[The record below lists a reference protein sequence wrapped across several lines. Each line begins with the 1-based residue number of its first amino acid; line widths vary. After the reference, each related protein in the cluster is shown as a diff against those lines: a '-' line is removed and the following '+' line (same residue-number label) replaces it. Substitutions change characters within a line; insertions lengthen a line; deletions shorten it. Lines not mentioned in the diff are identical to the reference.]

1 MSVPLGGKAR
11 GAAGFDPEGVADVR
25 AAHGIAVGRALAAM
39 RAEGEERLPLAA
51 LAEIAGFSPFH
62 FSRLFREAT
71 GLPPGRFQIA
81 LRLERA
87 KRLLLTTDLSVTEV
101 CFAVGYDSLG
111 TFTTRFTELVGVSPG
126 RLRRL
131 PVEAEVD
138 ALLRRLAA
146 REPTAAPGEAPRGT
160 IVGRVEAAA
169 QSGPVFVGLFP
180 AGIAAG
186 RPIAGADLPRPGPF
200 RLDGVPDGRY
210 HLLAAALPTP
220 ADPLA
225 LVLPGDGL
233 RVGHAPGPVR
243 VREGRVEGTTTFG
256 LRPPL
261 PTELPLLVALATA
274 LLGTPD
280 PGRGRS

>member
-1 MSVPLGGKAR
+1 MSLPVR
-11 GAAGFDPEGVADVR
+11 GAGRGPSGFDPEAVADAR

-71 GLPPGRFQIA
+71 GLPPGRFQVA

-101 CFAVGYDSLG
+101 CFAVGYDGLG

-131 PVEAEVD
+131 PAEVD
-138 ALLRRLAA
+138 AVLGRLAA
-146 REPTAAPGEAPRGT
+146 REPADAPAGAPQGT

-169 QSGPVFVGLFP
+169 PTGPVFVGLFP

-220 ADPLA
+220 SDPLA

-261 PTELPLLVALATA
+261 PTEPPLLVALATA
-274 LLGTPD
+274 LLGTSG